1 MLIDDV
7 QQAMFSAMKARQARE
22 TAALRLAL
30 SALKSAAI
38 DARGE
43 LSDEQAVAVLQREAR
58 KRREAE
64 QVYRDA
70 GRAEQ
75 ADQEAYE
82 HSVLER
88 FLPAALGPAELS
100 RLVDE
105 AVAVLQRESR
115 KRREAEQVYR
125 DAGRAERA
133 EQEAYERSVLE
144 RFLPAGLDPAEL
156 ARLVDEAVAASGASG
171 PKELGKVMGRLMP
184 QVKGRADGNEV
195 RRLVLERLG
204 G

>member
-7 QQAMFSAMKARQARE
+7 QQAMYQAMKARRGEE

-30 SALKSAAI
+30 SALRSAAI
-38 DARGE
+38 EARKE
-43 LSDEQAVAVLQREAR
+43 LSDEEAVAVLQREAR

-70 GRAEQ
+70 GRT
-75 ADQEAYE
+75 
-82 HSVLER
+82 
-88 FLPAALGPAELS
+88 
-100 RLVDE
+100 
-105 AVAVLQRESR
+105 
-115 KRREAEQVYR
+115 
-125 DAGRAERA
+125 ERA
-133 EQEAYERSVLE
+133 DQEAYERSVIG
-144 RFLPAGLDPAEL
+144 RFLPAGLEPEEL
-156 ARLVDEAVAASGASG
+156 ARLVDQAVAASGASG
-171 PKELGKVMGRLMP
+171 PKELGKVMGHLMP

>member
-7 QQAMFSAMKARQARE
+7 QQAMFSAMKAREARE

-38 DARGE
+38 DARHD
-43 LSDEQAVAVLQREAR
+43 LSDDEAVAVLQREAR

-70 GRAEQ
+70 GRAE
-75 ADQEAYE
+75 
-82 HSVLER
+82 R
-88 FLPAALGPAELS
+88 
-100 RLVDE
+100 
-105 AVAVLQRESR
+105 
-115 KRREAEQVYR
+115 
-125 DAGRAERA
+125 AG
-133 EQEAYERSVLE
+133 QEAYERSVLE

>member
-7 QQAMFSAMKARQARE
+7 QQAMYAAMKAREPRE

-38 DARGE
+38 DARHD
-43 LSDEQAVAVLQREAR
+43 LSDAEAVAVLQREAR

-70 GRAEQ
+70 GRAAQ
-75 ADQEAYE
+75 ADQEAYGR
-82 HSVLER
+82 SVLER
-88 FLPAALGPAELS
+88 FLPAALAP
-100 RLVDE
+100 D
-105 AVAVLQRESR
+105 
-115 KRREAEQVYR
+115 
-125 DAGRAERA
+125 
-133 EQEAYERSVLE
+133 
-144 RFLPAGLDPAEL
+144 EL
-156 ARLVDEAVAASGASG
+156 ARLVDQAVAASGASG

>member
-22 TAALRLAL
+22 T
-30 SALKSAAI
+30 
-38 DARGE
+38 
-43 LSDEQAVAVLQREAR
+43 
-58 KRREAE
+58 E

-105 AVAVLQRESR
+105 AVA
-115 KRREAEQVYR
+115 
-125 DAGRAERA
+125 
-133 EQEAYERSVLE
+133 
-144 RFLPAGLDPAEL
+144 
-156 ARLVDEAVAASGASG
+156 ASGASG

-195 RRLVLERLG
+195 RRLVLDRLG
-204 G
+204 GLL

>member
-7 QQAMFSAMKARQARE
+7 QQAMFTAMKGRQARE

-38 DARGE
+38 DARHD
-43 LSDEQAVAVLQREAR
+43 LSD
-58 KRREAE
+58 
-64 QVYRDA
+64 
-70 GRAEQ
+70 
-75 ADQEAYE
+75 
-82 HSVLER
+82 
-88 FLPAALGPAELS
+88 
-100 RLVDE
+100 DE

-115 KRREAEQVYR
+115 RRREAEQVYR

>member
-7 QQAMFSAMKARQARE
+7 QQAMFQAMKARSGDEA
-22 TAALRLAL
+22 AALRLAL

-43 LSDEQAVAVLQREAR
+43 FTDEQAVAVLQREAR

-64 QVYRDA
+64 QAYRDA
-70 GRAEQ
+70 GRQ
-75 ADQEAYE
+75 DRADREAFE
-82 HSVLER
+82 RSVIER
-88 FLPAALGPAELS
+88 FLPAMLAPE
-100 RLVDE
+100 
-105 AVAVLQRESR
+105 
-115 KRREAEQVYR
+115 
-125 DAGRAERA
+125 
-133 EQEAYERSVLE
+133 
-144 RFLPAGLDPAEL
+144 EL

-171 PKELGKVMGRLMP
+171 PKELGKVMGRLMA

>member
-7 QQAMFSAMKARQARE
+7 QQAMFAAMKAREARE

-38 DARGE
+38 DARHD
-43 LSDEQAVAVLQREAR
+43 LSD
-58 KRREAE
+58 
-64 QVYRDA
+64 
-70 GRAEQ
+70 
-75 ADQEAYE
+75 
-82 HSVLER
+82 
-88 FLPAALGPAELS
+88 
-100 RLVDE
+100 DE

-115 KRREAEQVYR
+115 KRREAEQIYR

-144 RFLPAGLDPAEL
+144 RFLPAGLDPADL
-156 ARLVDEAVAASGASG
+156 ARLVDQAVAASGASG

>member
-7 QQAMFSAMKARQARE
+7 QQAMFSAMKAREARE

-38 DARGE
+38 DARHE
-43 LSDEQAVAVLQREAR
+43 LSDDEAVAVLQREAR

-64 QVYRDA
+64 LVYRDA
-70 GRAEQ
+70 GRAQQ
-75 ADQEAYE
+75 AD
-82 HSVLER
+82 
-88 FLPAALGPAELS
+88 
-100 RLVDE
+100 
-105 AVAVLQRESR
+105 
-115 KRREAEQVYR
+115 
-125 DAGRAERA
+125 
-133 EQEAYERSVLE
+133 QEAYERSVLE
-144 RFLPAGLDPAEL
+144 RYLPAALEPDEL
-156 ARLVDEAVAASGASG
+156 ARLVDRAVAESGASG
-171 PKELGKVMGRLMP
+171 PRELGKVMGRLMP

>member
-7 QQAMFSAMKARQARE
+7 QQAMFQAMKARRSDE
-22 TAALRLAL
+22 VAALRLAL

-38 DARGE
+38 DARKD
-43 LSDEQAVAVLQREAR
+43 LSDDEAVAVLQREAR

-64 QVYRDA
+64 QAYRDA
-70 GRAEQ
+70 GRPERAER
-75 ADQEAYE
+75 EAFE
-82 HSVLER
+82 RSVIDR
-88 FLPAALGPAELS
+88 FLPAALE
-100 RLVDE
+100 
-105 AVAVLQRESR
+105 
-115 KRREAEQVYR
+115 
-125 DAGRAERA
+125 
-133 EQEAYERSVLE
+133 
-144 RFLPAGLDPAEL
+144 PAEL
-156 ARLVDEAVAASGASG
+156 ARLVDEAVAASGATG

>member
-7 QQAMFSAMKARQARE
+7 QQAMFSAMKARQAQE

-38 DARGE
+38 DARKD
-43 LSDEQAVAVLQREAR
+43 LSD
-58 KRREAE
+58 
-64 QVYRDA
+64 
-70 GRAEQ
+70 
-75 ADQEAYE
+75 
-82 HSVLER
+82 
-88 FLPAALGPAELS
+88 
-100 RLVDE
+100 
-105 AVAVLQRESR
+105 
-115 KRREAEQVYR
+115 
-125 DAGRAERA
+125 GRAERA

-144 RFLPAGLDPAEL
+144 RFLPAAMDPAEL
-156 ARLVDEAVAASGASG
+156 SRLVEEAVAASGASG

-204 G
+204 GPAG

>member
-7 QQAMFSAMKARQARE
+7 QQAMFSAMKAREARE

-38 DARGE
+38 DARHD
-43 LSDEQAVAVLQREAR
+43 LSDDEAVAVLQREAR

-70 GRAEQ
+70 DR
-75 ADQEAYE
+75 
-82 HSVLER
+82 
-88 FLPAALGPAELS
+88 P
-100 RLVDE
+100 
-105 AVAVLQRESR
+105 
-115 KRREAEQVYR
+115 
-125 DAGRAERA
+125 ERA

-156 ARLVDEAVAASGASG
+156 AQLVDAAVAASGASG

>member
-7 QQAMFSAMKARQARE
+7 QQAMFQAMKARRGEE

-30 SALKSAAI
+30 SALRSAAI
-38 DARGE
+38 DARKE
-43 LSDEQAVAVLQREAR
+43 LSDEEAVAVLQREAR

-64 QVYRDA
+64 QVYRQA
-70 GRAEQ
+70 GRMDRAER
-75 ADQEAYE
+75 EAYE
-82 HSVLER
+82 REVIDR
-88 FLPAALGPAELS
+88 FLPAS
-100 RLVDE
+100 
-105 AVAVLQRESR
+105 
-115 KRREAEQVYR
+115 
-125 DAGRAERA
+125 
-133 EQEAYERSVLE
+133 LE
-144 RFLPAGLDPAEL
+144 TAEL

-195 RRLVLERLG
+195 RRLVLDRLG